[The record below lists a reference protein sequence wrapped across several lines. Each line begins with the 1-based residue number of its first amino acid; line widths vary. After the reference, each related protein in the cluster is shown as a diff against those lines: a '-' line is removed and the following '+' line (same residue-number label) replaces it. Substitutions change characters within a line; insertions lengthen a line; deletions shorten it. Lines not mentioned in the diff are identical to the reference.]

1 MPTITVVP
9 LPALPEIQPGDDLPA
24 LIAQAWWELA
34 AAHNDL
40 APRKNDIL
48 VVTQKIVSKSE
59 GKLVDLT
66 TITPRPEAVAFARQW
81 DRDARQ
87 VEVVL
92 RESKEVLKFERGI
105 VISRT
110 KHGFVCANAGV
121 DASNTGEKDLVT
133 LLPDDPDRSAR
144 DIRHRL
150 PDLLEL
156 PADQA
161 PAVIIS
167 DSFGR
172 PWRFGIMDVALG
184 VAGIAPLTDLRDTP
198 DADGRIMHSTI
209 VAIADE
215 ICSAAELA
223 AGKSSN
229 QPVVLVRGVEFN
241 GSGQSEPS
249 VQRDVVMP
257 TEMDLFK

>member
-1 MPTITVVP
+1 MPTVICVP
-9 LPALPEIQPGDDLPA
+9 LPPLPEVQPGDDLPA

-34 AAHNDL
+34 AAQNDL
-40 APRKNDIL
+40 APRRGDVI

-66 TITPRPEAVAFARQW
+66 TITPRQEAIDFAARW

-92 RESKEVLKFERGI
+92 RESKEILKFERGI

-110 KHGFVCANAGV
+110 HHGFVCANAGV
-121 DASNTGEKDLVT
+121 DASNTGQKDIVT
-133 LLPDDPDRSAR
+133 LLPDDPDQSAR
-144 DIRHRL
+144 EIRDRL
-150 PDLLEL
+150 PALLEL
-156 PADQA
+156 PGDQA

-172 PWRFGIMDVALG
+172 PWRFGVMDIALG
-184 VAGIAPLTDLRDTP
+184 VAGIEPLIDLRDTP

-209 VAIADE
+209 VAVADE

-223 AGKSSN
+223 AGKSSR
-229 QPVVLVRGVEFN
+229 QPVVLVRGVAFN
-241 GSGQSEPS
+241 NRGQSEPS
-249 VQRDVVMP
+249 VVRDVVMP
-257 TEMDLFK
+257 TGMDLFK

>member
-1 MPTITVVP
+1 MAAITVVP
-9 LPALPEIQPGDDLPA
+9 LPPLPEIQPGDDLPA
-24 LIAQAWWELA
+24 LIAQAWWQLA
-34 AAHNDL
+34 ADANDL
-40 APRKNDIL
+40 APRGGDVL
-48 VVTQKIVSKSE
+48 VVTQKIVSKAE

-66 TITPRPEAVAFARQW
+66 TITPRQEAIDFANEW
-81 DRDARQ
+81 DRDPRQ

-92 RESKEVLKFERGI
+92 RESKEILKFERGI

-110 KHGFVCANAGV
+110 HHGFVCANAGV
-121 DASNTGEKDLVT
+121 DASNTGAKDIVT
-133 LLPDDPDRSAR
+133 LLPDDPDESAR
-144 DIRHRL
+144 NIRDRL
-150 PDLLEL
+150 PTLLDL
-156 PADQA
+156 PDDQA

-184 VAGIAPLTDLRDTP
+184 VAGIEPLIDLRETP

-215 ICSAAELA
+215 IASAAELA
-223 AGKSSN
+223 AGKSSR
-229 QPVVLVRGVEFN
+229 QPVVLVRGVEFKDR
-241 GSGQSEPS
+241 GQSVPS

>member
-9 LPALPEIQPGDDLPA
+9 LPPLPEVQPGDDLPA

-34 AAHNDL
+34 AAQNDL
-40 APRKNDIL
+40 APRRTDVL
-48 VVTQKIVSKSE
+48 VVTQKIVSKAE

-66 TITPRPEAVAFARQW
+66 TITPRQEAIDFAKQW

-105 VISRT
+105 VVSRT
-110 KHGFVCANAGV
+110 HHGFVCANAGV
-121 DASNTGEKDLVT
+121 DASNTGQKDIVT
-133 LLPDDPDRSAR
+133 LLPDDPDQSAR
-144 DIRHRL
+144 DIRDRL
-150 PDLLEL
+150 PALLDL
-156 PADQA
+156 PSDQA

-184 VAGIAPLTDLRDTP
+184 VAGIEPLIDLRDTP

-215 ICSAAELA
+215 IASAAELA

-229 QPVVLVRGVEFN
+229 QPVVLVRGVEFYN
-241 GSGQSEPS
+241 RGQSEPS
-249 VQRDVVMP
+249 VVREVVMP

>member
-9 LPALPEIQPGDDLPA
+9 LPPLPEIEPGDDLPA
-24 LIAQAWWELA
+24 LICQAWWELA
-34 AAHNDL
+34 AAQNDL
-40 APRKNDIL
+40 APRRGDVL

-66 TITPRPEAVAFARQW
+66 TITPRQEAIDFAQEW

-92 RESKEVLKFERGI
+92 RESKEILKFERGI

-110 KHGFVCANAGV
+110 HHGFVCANAGV
-121 DASNTGEKDLVT
+121 DASNTGKKDVVT
-133 LLPDDPDRSAR
+133 LLPDDPDKSAR
-144 DIRHRL
+144 DIRARL
-150 PDLLEL
+150 PVLLEL
-156 PADQA
+156 PDDQA

-184 VAGIAPLTDLRDTP
+184 VAGIEPLIDLRDTP

-215 ICSAAELA
+215 IASAAELA

-229 QPVVLVRGVEFN
+229 QPVVLVRGVEFSN
-241 GSGQSEPS
+241 RGQSEPS

>member
-9 LPALPEIQPGDDLPA
+9 LPPLPEIQPGDDLPR
-24 LIAQAWWELA
+24 LICQAWWELA
-34 AAHNDL
+34 AANNDL
-40 APRKNDIL
+40 APRRGDVL
-48 VVTQKIVSKSE
+48 VVTQKIVSKAE
-59 GKLVDLT
+59 GKLVDLK
-66 TITPRPEAVAFARQW
+66 TITPRKVAIDFAAKW

-110 KHGFVCANAGV
+110 HHGFVCANAGV
-121 DASNTGEKDLVT
+121 DASNTGRKDIVT
-133 LLPDDPDRSAR
+133 LLPDDPDQSAR
-144 DIRHRL
+144 DIRDRL
-150 PDLLEL
+150 PALLDL
-156 PADQA
+156 PDDQA

-184 VAGIAPLTDLRDTP
+184 VAGIEPLIDLRDSP

-215 ICSAAELA
+215 IASAAELA
-223 AGKSSN
+223 AGKSSR
-229 QPVVLVRGVEFN
+229 QPVVLVRGVEFSD
-241 GSGQSEPS
+241 GGESEPS
-249 VQRDVVMP
+249 VRRKVVMP